1 MGVEKLQEFN
11 GMHSEGETAL
21 TNRSQTPQLSLVRPE
36 QTDLDVLLEELA
48 DIIESEGGLLIP

>member
-11 GMHSEGETAL
+11 GMQSEAETAL
-21 TNRSQTPQLSLVRPE
+21 TNRSQTPQLSLVPPK
-36 QTDLDVLLEELA
+36 QTDLDMFLEELA